1 MKKIIFAIAIL
12 ICHQNLFAQESN
24 TSNNKNEIKFNLP
37 MAIYGLPELSYERI
51 VEDNMSYGVSVSIG
65 VDRPYNDYT
74 GNGIPER
81 AIVCPYYRVYFGK
94 KRAAGFYIEGN
105 MAVANQKEINQP
117 TYDYTTGLT
126 TYKDVSSTGFGFGGA
141 LGIKLLAKNGFVGDI
156 YAGWGRLFGDNAYY
170 NGYPRLG
177 VCIGRRF

>member
-117 TYDYTTGLT
+117 TYDYTTGLN

>member
-1 MKKIIFAIAIL
+1 MKKIIFAIVIL
-12 ICHQNLFAQESN
+12 ICSQNVIAQESN
-24 TSNNKNEIKFNLP
+24 SSNDKNEIKFNLP

-51 VEDNMSYGVSVSIG
+51 VEENMSYGVSLSIG
-65 VDRPYNDYT
+65 VDKPLDYYT

-105 MAVANQKEINQP
+105 MAVASQKQKNVP
-117 TYDYTTGLT
+117 DYNPSGVNV
-126 TYKDVSSTGFGFGGA
+126 YKDISSTGFGFGGA
-141 LGIKLLAKNGFVGDI
+141 LGVKLLARNGFVGDI
-156 YAGWGRLFGDNAYY
+156 YAGYGRLFGDNANY

>member
-1 MKKIIFAIAIL
+1 MKKLIFAIAIL
-12 ICHQNLFAQESN
+12 ICNNLFAQENS
-24 TSNNKNEIKFNLP
+24 SKNKNEIKFNLP

-51 VEDNMSYGVSVSIG
+51 VEDNMSYGVSLSIAA
-65 VDRPYNDYT
+65 DKPYDDLT

-105 MAVANQKEINQP
+105 MAVASQKQTNAP
-117 TYDYTTGLT
+117 DYNAVGTSFV
-126 TYKDVSSTGFGFGGA
+126 YKDISSTGFGFGGA
-141 LGIKLLAKNGFVGDI
+141 LGIKLLTKNGFVGDI
-156 YAGWGRLFGDNAYY
+156 YAGYGRLFGDNAYY
-170 NGYPRLG
+170 NGYPRFG

>member
-1 MKKIIFAIAIL
+1 MKKLIFAIAIL
-12 ICHQNLFAQESN
+12 ICNQNLFAQENSSN
-24 TSNNKNEIKFNLP
+24 KKNEIKFNLP
-37 MAIYGLPELSYERI
+37 LAIYGLPELSYERI
-51 VEDNMSYGVSVSIG
+51 VEDNMSYGVSLSIG
-65 VDRPYNDYT
+65 VDKPYDNNT
-74 GNGIPER
+74 SNGIPER

-117 TYDYTTGLT
+117 TYYYTTGLT
-126 TYKDVSSTGFGFGGA
+126 TYKDISSTGFGFGGA
-141 LGIKLLAKNGFVGDI
+141 LGVKLLAKNGFVGDI

>member
-12 ICHQNLFAQESN
+12 ICHQSLFAQESN

-37 MAIYGLPELSYERI
+37 LAIYGLPELSYERI
-51 VEDNMSYGVSVSIG
+51 VEDNMSYGVSLSIG
-65 VDRPYNDYT
+65 VDKPYDYLI
-74 GNGIPER
+74 GDGIPER

-94 KRAAGFYIEGN
+94 KKAAGFYIEGN
-105 MAVANQKEINQP
+105 MAVASQKQKNVP
-117 TYDYTTGLT
+117 DYNPSGVYV
-126 TYKDVSSTGFGFGGA
+126 YKDISSTGFGFGGA
-141 LGIKLLAKNGFVGDI
+141 LGVKLLAKNGFVGDI

>member
-1 MKKIIFAIAIL
+1 MKRIIFGIAIL
-12 ICHQNLFAQESN
+12 ICNQNLFAQESN

-51 VEDNMSYGVSVSIG
+51 VEDNMSYGVSLSIG
-65 VDRPYNDYT
+65 LDKPYDYYS

-105 MAVANQKEINQP
+105 MAVSSQKQKNVP
-117 TYDYTTGLT
+117 DYTSSGAYV
-126 TYKDVSSTGFGFGGA
+126 YKDVTSTGFGFGGA
-141 LGIKLLAKNGFVGDI
+141 LGVKLLAKNGFVGDI
-156 YAGWGRLFGDNAYY
+156 YAGWGRLFGDNASY